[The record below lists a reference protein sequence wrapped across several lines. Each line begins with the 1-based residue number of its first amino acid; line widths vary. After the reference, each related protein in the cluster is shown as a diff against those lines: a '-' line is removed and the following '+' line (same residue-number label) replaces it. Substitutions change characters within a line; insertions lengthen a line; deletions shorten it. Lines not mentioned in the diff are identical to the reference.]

1 MKRGMGVNARSYV
14 PQDQLYLWALVN
26 PAQPTLVGELRLSQ
40 LVADCA
46 TFRYGE
52 GWWHFPLS
60 EDLPLLA
67 GQEFTAGERSSAPG
81 AIDDA
86 RPDRWGERIIRHVD
100 RPARLSILEMLLFAG
115 DDRFGALGVSVSADR
130 YVPRALGP
138 YPQVRDLAQL
148 SAAMEDLQT
157 QAPVTAE
164 MQRLI
169 QPGVT
174 LGGARPKALLQTDA
188 GPCVIKFSELD
199 DAVDTPL
206 VEHATM
212 TLAAQAGI
220 RPRSR
225 PAGSCGRFGATRDED
240 KIPGPRGGRGLPGGG
255 RSGHH
260 VRGPRRRVR
269 PRVPRRARRVDRR
282 PPVAHG
288 PGRRP
293 PAAHHRCRPPRGA
306 GPCRAGPA
314 AAGSRRRALE
324 RRQASPTGARPVA
337 QPTSSR
343 NTRWAAATT
352 HSFT

>member
-86 RPDRWGERIIRHVD
+86 RPDRWGERIIRQVD

-188 GPCVIKFSELD
+188 ASSSVSWTMRWTRRWSN
-199 DAVDTPL
+199 TP
-206 VEHATM
+206 
-212 TLAAQAGI
+212 
-220 RPRSR
+220 P
-225 PAGSCGRFGATRDED
+225 
-240 KIPGPRGGRGLPGGG
+240 
-255 RSGHH
+255 
-260 VRGPRRRVR
+260 
-269 PRVPRRARRVDRR
+269 
-282 PPVAHG
+282 
-288 PGRRP
+288 
-293 PAAHHRCRPPRGA
+293 
-306 GPCRAGPA
+306 
-314 AAGSRRRALE
+314 
-324 RRQASPTGARPVA
+324 
-337 QPTSSR
+337 
-343 NTRWAAATT
+343 
-352 HSFT
+352 